1 VIQVSTLYKSYFLE
15 DREIPVLNSIS
26 MEIGRGEYVSVMGP
40 SGAGKSTLLNVIGC
54 LDRAD
59 SGQYLLAGQDV
70 SDLEDVKLAAIRKNK
85 IGFVFQS
92 FQFIDYL
99 DLLDNVSL
107 PGFYGENSRNSCRE
121 RALRLLEQV
130 GLENRISHRPSQL
143 SGGECQRAAVARALF
158 NEPEILLADEPTGNL
173 DSNNSEQLVDLF
185 SRLHSAG
192 LTILLITH
200 NPEVA
205 ASAERCLFMR
215 DGQLY
220 ETKSAA

>member
-1 VIQVSTLYKSYFLE
+1 MIQVSTLCKSYFLD

-26 MEIGRGEYVSVMGP
+26 MEIHRGEYVTIMGP

-59 SGQYLLAGQDV
+59 RGRYLLAGQDV
-70 SDLEDVKLAAIRKNK
+70 SELKDIELSAIRTNK

-107 PGFYGENSRNSCRE
+107 PGFYGESSRNICRE
-121 RALRLLEQV
+121 RAKQLLKQV
-130 GLENRISHRPSQL
+130 GLEDRMSHRPGQL

-173 DSNNSEQLVDLF
+173 DSNSSSQVVDLF
-185 SRLHSAG
+185 SKLHSTG
-192 LTILLITH
+192 LTIVLITH

-205 ASAERCLFMR
+205 DSAERCLLLR
-215 DGQLY
+215 DGELH
-220 ETKSAA
+220 ETGTAA

>member
-1 VIQVSTLYKSYFLE
+1 M
-15 DREIPVLNSIS
+15 NSIS
-26 MEIGRGEYVSVMGP
+26 MEIDKGEYVAIMGP

-59 SGQYLLAGQDV
+59 RGRYLLAGQDV
-70 SDLEDVKLAAIRKNK
+70 SDLEDVELSTIRKKK

-92 FQFIDYL
+92 FQFVDYL

-107 PGFYGENSRNSCRE
+107 PGFYGEGSRKACRD
-121 RALRLLEQV
+121 RAKQLLTQV
-130 GLENRISHRPSQL
+130 GLEDRLSHRPRQL

-158 NEPEILLADEPTGNL
+158 NQPEILLADEPTGNL
-173 DSNNSEQLVDLF
+173 DSQNSAHLVELF
-185 SRLHSAG
+185 SKLHSAG

-205 ASAERCLFMR
+205 GSAERSLLLH
-215 DGQLY
+215 DGQLH
-220 ETKSAA
+220 EAKSTT